1 MIPKIV
7 ADLIREVAKDKTS
20 GAVELTRKGAE
31 ALLLLAD
38 QTAAQDTPQLLS
50 ELLSTGRKLI
60 EAQPS
65 MAPLFTLVNT
75 VLSGLN
81 EAQDVGEARRTIK
94 AAARGFAADLGL
106 RGEKIALEALSLIS
120 NGVAILTHSRSCTV
134 SGALLL
140 AKERG
145 RSFKVLCTESRP
157 IYEGREL
164 ARELAEQG
172 IETTLIT
179 DAAAAHFMS
188 RADLVMVGADTVST
202 EGLVNKMGTYGLALA
217 AAAQGVPFYAL
228 CGTEKFLPSDYPH
241 LEIQLKD
248 PREVWQE
255 HPEGVTVLN
264 RYFDVTPLEC
274 VSGLV
279 TESGILLLPQVEEM
293 LDSLKVHEML
303 I

>member
-50 ELLSTGRKLI
+50 ELLGTGRKLI

-65 MAPLFTLVNT
+65 MAPLFTLVHT
-75 VLSGLN
+75 VLSSLDA
-81 EAQDVGEARRTIK
+81 AQDVGEARQAIT

-106 RGEKIALEALSLIS
+106 RGEKIALEALSLIP
-120 NGVAILTHSRSCTV
+120 NGVAILTHSRSSTV

-145 RSFKVLCTESRP
+145 RSFRVLCTESRP
-157 IYEGREL
+157 LYEGREL
-164 ARELAEQG
+164 ARELGQQG

-179 DAAAAHFMS
+179 EAAVAHFMS
-188 RADLVMVGADTVST
+188 
-202 EGLVNKMGTYGLALA
+202 ENA
-217 AAAQGVPFYAL
+217 ASNL
-228 CGTEKFLPSDYPH
+228 S
-241 LEIQLKD
+241 
-248 PREVWQE
+248 
-255 HPEGVTVLN
+255 
-264 RYFDVTPLEC
+264 
-274 VSGLV
+274 
-279 TESGILLLPQVEEM
+279 
-293 LDSLKVHEML
+293 
-303 I
+303 

>member
-50 ELLSTGRKLI
+50 ELLGTGRKLI

-65 MAPLFTLVNT
+65 MAPLFTLVHT
-75 VLSGLN
+75 VLSSLDA
-81 EAQDVGEARRTIK
+81 AQDVGEARQAIT

-106 RGEKIALEALSLIS
+106 RGEKIALEALSLIP
-120 NGVAILTHSRSCTV
+120 NGVAILTHSRSSTV

-145 RSFKVLCTESRP
+145 RSFRVLCTESRP
-157 IYEGREL
+157 LYEGREL
-164 ARELAEQG
+164 ARELGQQG

-179 DAAAAHFMS
+179 EAAVAHFMS
-188 RADLVMVGADTVST
+188 EIDLVMVGADSVSRQ
-202 EGLVNKMGTYGLALA
+202 GLVNKMGTHALALVA
-217 AAAQGVPFYAL
+217 HAYGVPFYAL
-228 CGTEKFLPSDYPH
+228 CGTEKFLPPDYPY

-248 PREVWQE
+248 PQEVWE
-255 HPEGVTVLN
+255 DHPKGVTVLN
-264 RYFDVTPLEC
+264 YYFDVTPLEH
-274 VSGLV
+274 VNGLV
-279 TESGILLLPQVEEM
+279 TENGLLNHADLVKM
-293 LDSLKVHEML
+293 LSRPGTHEL
-303 I
+303 LV